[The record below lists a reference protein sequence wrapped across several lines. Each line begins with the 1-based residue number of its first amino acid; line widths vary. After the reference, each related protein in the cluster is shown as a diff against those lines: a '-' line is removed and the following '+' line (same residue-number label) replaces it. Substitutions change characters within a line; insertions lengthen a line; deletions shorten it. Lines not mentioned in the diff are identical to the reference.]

1 MDLELQ
7 KAPLFYAIRDH
18 SNHYMVDKITAH
30 KGKPSSKTKL
40 SFQVH
45 WIGYEEPTWEPWKQV
60 ARTLA
65 LYQYLKNHPD
75 PAMQRITPNLEI
87 EDIVL
92 DDQNIDNSIEN
103 GVDPATISTN
113 DYLTD
118 IPLEF

>member
-1 MDLELQ
+1 MQ
-7 KAPLFYAIRDH
+7 K
-18 SNHYMVDKITAH
+18 
-30 KGKPSSKTKL
+30 
-40 SFQVH
+40 
-45 WIGYEEPTWEPWKQV
+45 
-60 ARTLA
+60 
-65 LYQYLKNHPD
+65 
-75 PAMQRITPNLEI
+75 ITPNLEI